1 MTKSN
6 NNTIYY
12 IKTYTVQFFF
22 RDKFVE
28 VFDRFCPNWTDQK
41 LSSEREVK
49 MLGFLE
55 TLKSGSKVPQQ
66 NQKKTPPKERPSKL
80 IHLKKYKFMLKG
92 PGESFGPAG
101 D

>member
-28 VFDRFCPNWTDQK
+28 VLDRFCPNWTDQK

-55 TLKSGSKVPQQ
+55 K
-66 NQKKTPPKERPSKL
+66 
-80 IHLKKYKFMLKG
+80 HLYLYIVL
-92 PGESFGPAG
+92 
-101 D
+101 